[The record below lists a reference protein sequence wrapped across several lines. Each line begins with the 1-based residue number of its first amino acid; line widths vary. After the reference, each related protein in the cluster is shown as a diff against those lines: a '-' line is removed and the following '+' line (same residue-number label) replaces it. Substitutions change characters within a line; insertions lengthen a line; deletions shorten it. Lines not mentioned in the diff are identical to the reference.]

1 MECANSLAQDEIDIL
16 GHSSTLQIIV
26 KDLIDK
32 GEGEICN
39 NPASEETHM
48 DASLINYHSIPDIWL
63 RSRIEDEWFHYFD
76 SG

>member
-1 MECANSLAQDEIDIL
+1 MAQISIHSSQHSSDNMECVNSLAQDEIDIL

-32 GEGEICN
+32 GEGELCN

-48 DASLINYHSIPDIWL
+48 DASLINYHFNP
-63 RSRIEDEWFHYFD
+63 
-76 SG
+76 